1 MDKQQVVRD
10 SEQYWN
16 PAKTRD
22 WQKWGID
29 LVIGKREGYFIYDMD
44 GRKFIDMHLN
54 GGTFNL
60 GHRHPE
66 VIDALNQATAEFD
79 AGNHH
84 FPSSQRASL
93 AKTLVELSP
102 GMSYCVFATSGS
114 EAIDIA
120 VKTVRQA
127 TKKKKIVSVNQAYHG
142 HTGYSLQVGD
152 EVNAKYFNCE
162 PSAQDS
168 QRVPFNDLA
177 SLEQVLAQQ
186 DVAAVILETIPATA
200 GFVMPDAGYLQGV
213 RALCDKYN
221 VFYIAD
227 EVQTGLMRT
236 GQLWAV
242 QTYGVTPDIIITGKG
257 IGGGIYPIAAALLS
271 EKAGQ
276 WLNEN
281 GFGHVSTYGGSEL
294 GCVVASKVLEITTRP
309 ETQLSVEHS
318 SLYIREGL
326 DRLRARYPDFFIGI
340 RQCGLVFGLEF
351 NHPEGALHIM
361 GELYK
366 QGVWAILS
374 SFNPSVLQLKPG
386 LLIDREISDDM
397 LYRFDLALRLVTQ
410 QLKNAPQ
417 NSSQFNISNQ
427 GADS

>member
-44 GRKFIDMHLN
+44 GRAFIDMHLN
-54 GGTFNL
+54 GGTYNL

-66 VIDALNQATAEFD
+66 VIQALTKATEDFD

-84 FPSSQRASL
+84 FPSSQRAKL
-93 AKTLVELSP
+93 AKQLVELSP
-102 GMSYCVFATSGS
+102 GMDYCVFTTSGS
-114 EAIDIA
+114 EAIDVAI
-120 VKTVRQA
+120 KTVRQA

-162 PSAQDS
+162 PSEQDS

-177 SLEQVLAQQ
+177 ALERVLAQQ
-186 DVAAVILETIPATA
+186 DVAAVVLETIPATA
-200 GFVMPDAGYLQGV
+200 GFVMPESGYLQGV

-242 QTYGVTPDIIITGKG
+242 QTYGVVPDIIITGKG
-257 IGGGIYPIAAALLS
+257 IGGGIYPIAAALMS
-271 EKAGQ
+271 KKAGE
-276 WLNEN
+276 WLTDN

-294 GCVVASKVLEITTRP
+294 GCAVASKVLDITTRN
-309 ETQLSVEHS
+309 ETQRSVEHS
-318 SLYIREGL
+318 SLYIRKGL
-326 DRLRARYPDFFIGI
+326 DQLRQRYPEFFIGI
-340 RQCGLVFGLEF
+340 RQSGLVFGLEF
-351 NHPEGALHIM
+351 NHPEGALHTM
-361 GELYK
+361 KALYD

-386 LLIDREISDDM
+386 LLIDQNTSDDM
-397 LYRFDLALRLVTQ
+397 LYRFDLALRNVTSA
-410 QLKNAPQ
+410 LKTAPQ
-417 NSSQFNISNQ
+417 SAAQFNTSNK
-427 GADS
+427 GAN